1 MLKKIK
7 LHGILGEKFGSDFE
21 LDVESVAEA
30 VRALCI
36 LVQGFEAFMANAHLQ
51 GVQFAIYLD
60 DRNIDEKELCFA
72 TESSIIRI
80 SPVIDGAKSG
90 GIFQI
95 VIGVVM
101 IAAAF
106 YTGGASLAAWGA
118 MQAAM
123 AGAGAAMLLGGISQ
137 MMMPSAITT
146 MDQNQDGNKPNYGFG
161 GAVTTVAQ
169 GLPVPVLYGQRE
181 IGGFIISAKQESK
194 DLDLGFNIE
203 DSPWYKP

>member
-1 MLKKIK
+1 MLKKVR
-7 LHGILGEKFGSDFE
+7 LHGILREKFGSEFE

-36 LVQGFEAFMANAHLQ
+36 LVQGFESFMANAHLQ
-51 GVQFAIYLD
+51 GIKFAIYLD
-60 DRNIDEKELCFA
+60 DRNIGADELCFA
-72 TESSIIRI
+72 TKSSVIRI

-95 VIGVVM
+95 VVGVVM

-106 YTGGASLAAWGA
+106 VTGGTSLAAWGA
-118 MQAAM
+118 MQAAL
-123 AGAGAAMLLGGISQ
+123 AGAGAAMLLGGVSQ
-137 MMMPSAITT
+137 MMMPSAISN

-169 GLPVPVLYGQRE
+169 GLPVPILYGQRE

-194 DLDLGFNIE
+194 DLM
-203 DSPWYKP
+203 

>member
-1 MLKKIK
+1 MLKKVR
-7 LHGILGEKFGSDFE
+7 LHGILREKFGSEFE

-36 LVQGFEAFMANAHLQ
+36 LVQGFESFMANAHLQ
-51 GVQFAIYLD
+51 GIKFAIYLD
-60 DRNIDEKELCFA
+60 DKNIGADELCFA
-72 TESSIIRI
+72 TKSSVIRI

-95 VIGVVM
+95 VVGVVM

-106 YTGGASLAAWGA
+106 VTGGTSLAAWGA
-118 MQAAM
+118 MEAAL
-123 AGAGAAMLLGGISQ
+123 AGTGAVMLLGGISQ
-137 MMMPSAITT
+137 MMMPSAISN

-169 GLPVPVLYGQRE
+169 GLPVPILYGQRE

-194 DLDLGFNIE
+194 DLM
-203 DSPWYKP
+203 

>member
-1 MLKKIK
+1 MLKKVK
-7 LHGILGEKFGSDFE
+7 LHGILREKFGSEFE

-36 LVQGFEAFMANAHLQ
+36 LVQGFESFMANAHLQ
-51 GVQFAIYLD
+51 GIKFAIYLD
-60 DRNIDEKELCFA
+60 DRNIGVDELCFA
-72 TESSIIRI
+72 TKSSVIRI

-90 GIFQI
+90 GLFQI

-106 YTGGASLAAWGA
+106 VTGGTSLAAWGA
-118 MQAAM
+118 MQAAL
-123 AGAGAAMLLGGISQ
+123 AGAGAAMLLGGVAQ
-137 MMMPSAITT
+137 MMMPTAISN
-146 MDQNQDGNKPNYGFG
+146 MDQNQDGNKPNFGFG

-169 GLPVPVLYGQRE
+169 GLPVPILYGQRE

-194 DLDLGFNIE
+194 DLM
-203 DSPWYKP
+203 

>member
-1 MLKKIK
+1 MLKKVK
-7 LHGILGEKFGSDFE
+7 LHGILREKFGSEFE

-36 LVQGFEAFMANAHLQ
+36 LVQGFESFMANAHLQ
-51 GVQFAIYLD
+51 GIKFAIYLD
-60 DRNIDEKELCFA
+60 DRNIGVDELCFA
-72 TESSIIRI
+72 TKSSVIRI

-95 VIGVVM
+95 VVGVVM

-106 YTGGASLAAWGA
+106 VTGGTSLAAWGA
-118 MQAAM
+118 MQAAL
-123 AGAGAAMLLGGISQ
+123 AGAGAAMLLGGVAQ
-137 MMMPSAITT
+137 MMMPTAISN
-146 MDQNQDGNKPNYGFG
+146 MDQNQDGNKPNFGFG

-169 GLPVPVLYGQRE
+169 GLPVPILYGQRE

-194 DLDLGFNIE
+194 DLM
-203 DSPWYKP
+203 

>member
-1 MLKKIK
+1 
-7 LHGILGEKFGSDFE
+7 
-21 LDVESVAEA
+21 
-30 VRALCI
+30 
-36 LVQGFEAFMANAHLQ
+36 MANAHLQ
-51 GVQFAIYLD
+51 GIQFAIYLD
-60 DRNIDEKELCFA
+60 DRNIDAKELCFA

-80 SPVIDGAKSG
+80 SPVIDGAKNG
-90 GIFQI
+90 GILQI
-95 VIGVVM
+95 VVGVVM

-123 AGAGAAMLLGGISQ
+123 AGAGAAMLLGGLSQ

-181 IGGFIISAKQESK
+181 IGGFVISAKQESK

-203 DSPWYKP
+203 DSPWYNP

>member
-1 MLKKIK
+1 MLKKVK
-7 LHGILGEKFGSDFE
+7 LHGILREKFGSEFE

-36 LVQGFEAFMANAHLQ
+36 LVQGFESFMANAHLQ
-51 GVQFAIYLD
+51 GIKFAIYLD
-60 DRNIDEKELCFA
+60 DRNIGVDELCFA
-72 TESSIIRI
+72 TKSSVIRI

-95 VIGVVM
+95 VVGVVM

-106 YTGGASLAAWGA
+106 VTGGTSLAAWGA
-118 MQAAM
+118 MQAAL
-123 AGAGAAMLLGGISQ
+123 AGAGAAMLLGGVAQ
-137 MMMPSAITT
+137 MMMPAAISN
-146 MDQNQDGNKPNYGFG
+146 MDQNQDGNKPNFGFG

-169 GLPVPVLYGQRE
+169 GLPVPILYGQRE

-194 DLDLGFNIE
+194 DLM
-203 DSPWYKP
+203 

>member
-1 MLKKIK
+1 MLKKVR
-7 LHGILGEKFGSDFE
+7 LHGILREKFGSEFE

-36 LVQGFEAFMANAHLQ
+36 LVQGFESFMANAHLQ
-51 GVQFAIYLD
+51 GIKFAIYLD
-60 DRNIDEKELCFA
+60 DRNIGADELCFA
-72 TESSIIRI
+72 TKSSVIRI

-95 VIGVVM
+95 VVGVVM

-106 YTGGASLAAWGA
+106 VTGGTSLAAWGA
-118 MQAAM
+118 MQAAL
-123 AGAGAAMLLGGISQ
+123 AGAGAAMLLGGVSQ
-137 MMMPSAITT
+137 MMMPSAISN

-194 DLDLGFNIE
+194 DLM
-203 DSPWYKP
+203 

>member
-1 MLKKIK
+1 MLKKVK
-7 LHGILGEKFGSDFE
+7 LHGILREKFGAEFE

-36 LVQGFEAFMANAHLQ
+36 LVQGFESFMANAHLQ
-51 GVQFAIYLD
+51 GIKFAIYLD
-60 DRNIDEKELCFA
+60 DRNIGADELCFA
-72 TESSIIRI
+72 TKSSVIRI
-80 SPVIDGAKSG
+80 SPVIDGAKSA

-95 VIGVVM
+95 VVGVVM

-106 YTGGASLAAWGA
+106 VTGGTSLAAWGA
-118 MQAAM
+118 MQAAL
-123 AGAGAAMLLGGISQ
+123 AGAGAAMLLGGVSQ
-137 MMMPSAITT
+137 MLMPPVTN

-169 GLPVPVLYGQRE
+169 GLPVPILYGQRE

-194 DLDLGFNIE
+194 DLM
-203 DSPWYKP
+203 

>member
-1 MLKKIK
+1 MLKKVK
-7 LHGILGEKFGSDFE
+7 LHGILREKFGSEFE

-36 LVQGFEAFMANAHLQ
+36 LVQGFESFMANAHLQ
-51 GVQFAIYLD
+51 GIKFAVYLD
-60 DRNIDEKELCFA
+60 DRNISEDELCFA
-72 TESSIIRI
+72 TKSSVIRI
-80 SPVIDGAKSG
+80 SPIIDGAKSG
-90 GIFQI
+90 GIIQI
-95 VIGVVM
+95 VVGVVM

-106 YTGGASLAAWGA
+106 YTGGASLAALGA

-123 AGAGAAMLLGGISQ
+123 AGAGAAMLLGGIAQ
-137 MMMPSAITT
+137 MMMPSAVSN

-181 IGGFIISAKQESK
+181 IGGFVISAKQESK
-194 DLDLGFNIE
+194 DLDLGFKIE
-203 DSPWYKP
+203 DYPWYNL

>member
-1 MLKKIK
+1 MLKKVR
-7 LHGILGEKFGSDFE
+7 LHGILREKFGSEFE

-36 LVQGFEAFMANAHLQ
+36 LVQGFESFMANAHLQ
-51 GVQFAIYLD
+51 GIKFAIYLD
-60 DRNIDEKELCFA
+60 DRNIGADELCFA
-72 TESSIIRI
+72 TKSSVIRI
-80 SPVIDGAKSG
+80 SPVIDGAKSS
-90 GIFQI
+90 GILQI
-95 VIGVVM
+95 VVGVVM

-106 YTGGASLAAWGA
+106 VTGGTSLAAWGA
-118 MQAAM
+118 MEAAL
-123 AGAGAAMLLGGISQ
+123 AGAGAAMLLGGVSQ
-137 MMMPSAITT
+137 MMMPSAISN

-194 DLDLGFNIE
+194 DLM
-203 DSPWYKP
+203 

>member
-1 MLKKIK
+1 MLKKVR
-7 LHGILGEKFGSDFE
+7 LHGILREKFGSEFE

-36 LVQGFEAFMANAHLQ
+36 LVQGFESFMANAHLQ
-51 GVQFAIYLD
+51 GIKFAIYLD
-60 DRNIDEKELCFA
+60 DRNIGADELCFA
-72 TESSIIRI
+72 TKSSVIRI

-95 VIGVVM
+95 VVGVVM

-106 YTGGASLAAWGA
+106 VTGGTSLAAWGA
-118 MQAAM
+118 MQAAL
-123 AGAGAAMLLGGISQ
+123 AGAGAAMLLGGVSQ
-137 MMMPSAITT
+137 MMMPPVSN

-169 GLPVPVLYGQRE
+169 GLPVPILYGQRE

-194 DLDLGFNIE
+194 DLM
-203 DSPWYKP
+203 

>member
-1 MLKKIK
+1 MLKTIK
-7 LHGILGEKFGSDFE
+7 LHGILGEKFGAEFE
-21 LDVESVAEA
+21 LDVESVAES

-36 LVQGFEAFMANAHLQ
+36 LVQGFETFMANSHLQ
-51 GVQFAIYLD
+51 GIQFAIYLD
-60 DRNIDEKELCFA
+60 DRNINVNELCFA

-80 SPVIDGAKSG
+80 SPVIDGAKNG
-90 GIFQI
+90 GIIQI
-95 VIGVVM
+95 VVGVVM

-123 AGAGAAMLLGGISQ
+123 AGAGAAMLLGGLSQ
-137 MMMPSAITT
+137 MMMPAALTN

-181 IGGFIISAKQESK
+181 IGGFIISAKQASK
-194 DLDLGFNIE
+194 DLDLGFNIK
-203 DSPWYKP
+203 DAPWFNP